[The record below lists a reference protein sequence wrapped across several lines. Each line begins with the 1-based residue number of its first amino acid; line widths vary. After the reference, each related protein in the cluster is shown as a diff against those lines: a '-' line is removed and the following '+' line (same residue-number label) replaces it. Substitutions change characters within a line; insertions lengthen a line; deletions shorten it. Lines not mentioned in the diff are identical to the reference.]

1 MMMMKK
7 IVSFLLIVATS
18 LIFNAAYA
26 QCSMCRAV
34 LESDVDGGAAEA
46 INDGIVYLMVFP
58 YILVAGVGVAIYRLM
73 RSNKQSA

>member
-1 MMMMKK
+1 MKK
-7 IVSFLLIVATS
+7 IVSFLLIVTTS
-18 LIFNAAYA
+18 LIFNVAYA

-46 INDGIVYLMVFP
+46 INDGILYLMVFP

-73 RSNKQSA
+73 RSNKQST

>member
-1 MMMMKK
+1 MKK

-18 LIFNAAYA
+18 LIFNVAYA

-34 LESDVDGGAAEA
+34 LESNVDGGAAEA

-58 YILVAGVGVAIYRLM
+58 YILVAGVGFAIYRLM
-73 RSNKQSA
+73 KSNK